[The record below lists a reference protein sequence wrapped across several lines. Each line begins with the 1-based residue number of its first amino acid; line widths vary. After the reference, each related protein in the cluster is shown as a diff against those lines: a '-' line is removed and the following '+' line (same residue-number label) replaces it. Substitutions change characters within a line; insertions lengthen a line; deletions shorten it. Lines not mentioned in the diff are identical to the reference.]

1 MPNSKECALLWVG
14 GEVSLVEEEQKT
26 ESEKQPLMNTFEPKE
41 GSFLTVKL
49 LAVLLLVAVL
59 GVGSGYLF
67 SKKGSVS
74 GINLKE
80 TGTSS
85 NVSKGKIVGS
95 NDTKTF
101 KDTAEGVLKAGGIDG
116 EGQFHLQR
124 TGGESQNV
132 YLISSI
138 VDLSSYVGQKI
149 KVWGETH
156 KAQRAGWLM
165 DVGRL
170 EVL

>member
-1 MPNSKECALLWVG
+1 MLYLWIG
-14 GEVSLVEEEQKT
+14 SELILVEEEQKT
-26 ESEKQPLMNTFEPKE
+26 ESQVQPLMNTFDDKE
-41 GSFLTVKL
+41 GPFLTTKL
-49 LAVLLLVAVL
+49 LVVLLLIAVL
-59 GVGSGYLF
+59 GVGSGYLL
-67 SKKGSVS
+67 SKKGNLAGGVS
-74 GINLKE
+74 LKE
-80 TGTSS
+80 KVGSLS
-85 NVSKGKIVGS
+85 ISKGKIVGS

-101 KDTAEGVLKAGGIDG
+101 KDIAEGVLKTGGIDG

-138 VDLSSYVGQKI
+138 VDLSQFEGKKVN
-149 KVWGETH
+149 VWGETH
-156 KAQRAGWLM
+156 KAQHAGWLM

>member
-1 MPNSKECALLWVG
+1 M
-14 GEVSLVEEEQKT
+14 EEEQKT
-26 ESEKQPLMNTFEPKE
+26 ESQVQPLMNTFDDRE
-41 GSFLTVKL
+41 GPFLTAKL
-49 LAVLLLVAVL
+49 LAVLLLIAFL
-59 GVGSGYLF
+59 GVGSGYFF
-67 SKKGSVS
+67 SKKGNIMQV
-74 GINLKE
+74 NLK
-80 TGTSS
+80 G
-85 NVSKGKIVGS
+85 NGNPLNISKGKIVGS

-101 KDTAEGVLKAGGIDG
+101 KDIAEGVLKTGGIDG

-138 VDLSSYVGQKI
+138 VDLSQFEGKKV

>member
-1 MPNSKECALLWVG
+1 
-14 GEVSLVEEEQKT
+14 VEEEQKI
-26 ESEKQPLMNTFEPKE
+26 ESEKQPLMNTFEDKE
-41 GSFLTVKL
+41 GSLLTTKL
-49 LAVLLLVAVL
+49 LVILLLIAVL
-59 GVGSGYLF
+59 GIGSGYLL
-67 SKKGSVS
+67 SKKGNFAGGVS
-74 GINLKE
+74 LKE
-80 TGTSS
+80 KVGSLS
-85 NVSKGKIVGS
+85 ISKGKIVGS

-101 KDTAEGVLKAGGIDG
+101 KDIAEGVLKTGGIDG

-132 YLISSI
+132 YLTSSI
-138 VDLSSYVGQKI
+138 VDLSQFEGKKV

>member
-1 MPNSKECALLWVG
+1 VKLI
-14 GEVSLVEEEQKT
+14 LVEEEQKT

-41 GSFLTVKL
+41 GSFLTKK
-49 LAVLLLVAVL
+49 LLVALLLIAIL
-59 GVGSGYLF
+59 GVGSGYLL
-67 SKKGSVS
+67 SKKGNVI
-74 GINLKE
+74 GINLK
-80 TGTSS
+80 GNGSPLS
-85 NVSKGKIVGS
+85 ISKGKIVGS

-101 KDTAEGVLKAGGIDG
+101 KDIAEGLLKTGGIDG

-132 YLISSI
+132 YLTSSI
-138 VDLSSYVGQKI
+138 VDLSYYVGQKV

-156 KAQRAGWLM
+156 KAQHAGWLM

-170 EVL
+170 EIL

>member
-1 MPNSKECALLWVG
+1 MLYYG
-14 GEVSLVEEEQKT
+14 QEVRLILVEEEKNL
-26 ESEKQPLMNTFEPKE
+26 ESEKQPLMNTFENKE
-41 GSFLTVKL
+41 GSFFTSKL
-49 LAVLLLVAVL
+49 LIVFLIVAVL

-67 SKKGSVS
+67 SKKWSVS
-74 GINLKE
+74 GINLKG

-85 NVSKGKIVGS
+85 SISKGTIVGS
-95 NDTKTF
+95 NDTKIF
-101 KDTAEGVLKAGGIDG
+101 KDIAKGVLKTGGIKG

-124 TGGESQNV
+124 PGGESQNV
-132 YLISSI
+132 YLTSSI
-138 VDLSSYVGQKI
+138 VDLSYYVGKKV